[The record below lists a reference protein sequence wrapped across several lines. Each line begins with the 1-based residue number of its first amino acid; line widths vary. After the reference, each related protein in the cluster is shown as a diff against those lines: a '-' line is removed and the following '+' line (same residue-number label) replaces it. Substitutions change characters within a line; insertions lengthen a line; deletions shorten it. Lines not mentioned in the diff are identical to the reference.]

1 MYLKN
6 GENAKIFSNII
17 NETFL
22 SVTLSLHFV
31 VNLSYGIDG
40 FILGQI
46 LSVGSIFL
54 SLYGYLFFVKK
65 PSFSY
70 EELEKR

>member
-6 GENAKIFSNII
+6 GENAKRFSQISLM
-17 NETFL
+17 ETFL

-54 SLYGYLFFVKK
+54 SLYGYFIFCKKAFF
-65 PSFSY
+65 
-70 EELEKR
+70 